1 MKTTLTRALQ
11 IYRDAYT
18 GHPREVWALATLTVI
33 NRMGTMVLP
42 FLTVYMSTVLGFS
55 LSDAGLL
62 AGAFGLGAL
71 GGSYL
76 AGRLSDH
83 LGPDPVILASLLVS
97 GVFFIS
103 LQYAEGFYSLFVLIF
118 CTGLFGEAY
127 RPAVMASVGSYVP
140 SSRVGRSMAFL
151 RLAASLGIEL
161 LDEAQYRHLQTLGA
175 FDTKTSSWLRTP
187 PAIRQLGGALFGDRR
202 YGQVFTYHNGAESYY
217 AARGFRGL
225 LTV

>member
-151 RLAASLGIEL
+151 RLAASLGMS
-161 LDEAQYRHLQTLGA
+161 AA
-175 FDTKTSSWLRTP
+175 
-187 PAIRQLGGALFGDRR
+187 PAIGGFVAVVLGYRWLFLIDGLTYCRMLFLGQLPELAKAGRRNKKGRQ
-202 YGQVFTYHNGAESYY
+202 
-217 AARGFRGL
+217 
-225 LTV
+225 